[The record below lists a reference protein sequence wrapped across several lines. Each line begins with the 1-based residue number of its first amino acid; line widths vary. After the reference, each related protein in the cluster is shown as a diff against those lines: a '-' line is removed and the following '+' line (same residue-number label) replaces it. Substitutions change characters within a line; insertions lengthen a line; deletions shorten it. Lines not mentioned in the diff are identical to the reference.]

1 MGNRPAK
8 LFCGLIGHSFDAVIE
23 ELIERF
29 GKIDQRMGSISF
41 IYTDYYID
49 EMGENL
55 LRDWVTFEKLIDEE
69 DIGKIKN
76 ITCGIERKLSL
87 RDRRTVNID
96 PGYVNLSR
104 VILAS
109 TKDYSHRI
117 YISQGIFAEV
127 TLIYKHKNFTP
138 LPWTYPDYRDNIKF
152 FERVRKKLYTNVNI
166 KMQKGHRLE

>member
-1 MGNRPAK
+1 MRNRPAK
-8 LFCGLIGHSFDAVIE
+8 LFCGLIGHSFDDAID
-23 ELIERF
+23 ELTRRF
-29 GKIDQRMGSISF
+29 GSVDLKMEAIPF
-41 IYTDYYID
+41 AYTDYYKD

-76 ITCGIERKLSL
+76 ITCGIEKKLSL
-87 RDRRTVNID
+87 RGRRTVNID

-104 VILAS
+104 VVLAS

-117 YISQGIFAEV
+117 YIGNGIFAEV
-127 TLIYKHKNFTP
+127 TLIYKKKTFTP
-138 LPWTYPDYRDNIKF
+138 LPWTYPDYRDNIEF
-152 FERVRKKLYTNVNI
+152 FERVRKKLYINVNI

>member
-29 GKIDQRMGSISF
+29 GKIDLGMGSIPF
-41 IYTDYYID
+41 TYTDYYID
-49 EMGENL
+49 ELGENL

-117 YISQGIFAEV
+117 YISRGIFAEV

-138 LPWTYPDYRDNIKF
+138 LPWTYPDYRENIVF